1 MAQVQALVGELG
13 ALELQQI
20 APKKDLNAYITEDYR
35 GTLFGIQ
42 ISMGHP
48 SQGQF

>member
-13 ALELQQI
+13 AHEPQQI
-20 APKKDLNAYITEDYR
+20 SPKKELNAYITEDYR

-42 ISMGHP
+42 ISMGRP